1 MRVVETDTAAM
12 EFGEVAVIG
21 FSGGASWAFESRK
34 SLPLT
39 VV

>member
-1 MRVVETDTAAM
+1 LREVSVVR
-12 EFGEVAVIG
+12 
-21 FSGGASWAFESRK
+21 FSGGASWEFESRK